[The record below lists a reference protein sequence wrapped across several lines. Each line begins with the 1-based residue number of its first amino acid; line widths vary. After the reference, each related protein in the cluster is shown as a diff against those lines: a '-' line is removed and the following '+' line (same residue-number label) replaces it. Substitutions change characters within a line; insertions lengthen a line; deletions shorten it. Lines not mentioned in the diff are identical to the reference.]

1 MNIRKIMYMTKDEVL
16 SIPEKDL
23 PLAVLSSSAANIF
36 AFGIINIRKSI
47 YNHFMWMHKPGFFA
61 SQDLFYSEVP
71 AEKYLK
77 FDNRLKF
84 WYNPNWEIYEK
95 EAIKHEIQRWLNK
108 PKFSTR
114 YDWMAIL
121 GQALNLV
128 WIQNPITRICSDYGS
143 ILRESGVDP
152 EYNLK
157 NPAPDQVD
165 NWFSKNIKYNIYGRY
180 AGE

>member
-1 MNIRKIMYMTKDEVL
+1 MSIRKIIYMTKDEVL
-16 SIPEKDL
+16 KIPEEHL
-23 PLAVLSSSAANIF
+23 PLAVLSSSAASIL
-36 AFGIINIRKSI
+36 AFGIITVRKSI

-61 SQDLFYSEVP
+61 SQGLFYSEVP

-84 WYNPNWEIYEK
+84 WYNPNWDQEQK
-95 EAIKHEIQRWLNK
+95 FAIKNEINKWLNK

-114 YDWMAIL
+114 YDWLAIL
-121 GQALNLV
+121 GQALNIV
-128 WIQNPITRICSDYGS
+128 WVQNPLTRICSDYGS
-143 ILRESGVDP
+143 ILRESNVDLT
-152 EYNLK
+152 YNLK

-165 NWFSKNIKYNIYGRY
+165 EWFSRNLNYNVYGRY